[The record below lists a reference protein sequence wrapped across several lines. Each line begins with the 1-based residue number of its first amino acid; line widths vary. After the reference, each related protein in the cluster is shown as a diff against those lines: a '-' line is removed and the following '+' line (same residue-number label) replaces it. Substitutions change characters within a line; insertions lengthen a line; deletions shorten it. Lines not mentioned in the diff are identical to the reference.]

1 MPVILDW
8 QVPRVSR
15 AMGSGK
21 ENGPGSVWPA
31 CLRYWGIWRLGIG
44 EGRCSWEGEGTSD
57 LLLRGCPGRSAGAH
71 VISLL
76 FPPSQG
82 CPGWKLTGGGI
93 EWIAHFLN
101 IFQNP
106 DRWVEIMYSS
116 ADERC
121 DHAAGVLEL
130 APEASGS
137 ASQDSKVRVLPLS
150 LPVHHQTSG
159 RATLFLC
166 LPRLSFLK
174 SCTLPPAP
182 YVTSYRVTSLI
193 ASDVD
198 KFSWYVLL

>member
-8 QVPRVSR
+8 QVPRMSW

-21 ENGPGSVWPA
+21 ANGPGSVWPT
-31 CLRYWGIWRLGIG
+31 CLRYWGIWRLEIG
-44 EGRCSWEGEGTSD
+44 EGRCPWEGEGTSD
-57 LLLRGCPGRSAGAH
+57 LLLRGCPGRYIGAH

-82 CPGWKLTGGGI
+82 CPGWGLMGGGI

-116 ADERC
+116 ADKRY
-121 DHAAGVLEL
+121 DHATFVLEL

-137 ASQDSKVRVLPLS
+137 TSHDSKVSVLQLS
-150 LPVHHQTSG
+150 LPFHHQPVAQPHYSSVSLVS
-159 RATLFLC
+159 LFWKAAPPLHPTPPLHMLL
-166 LPRLSFLK
+166 LPES
-174 SCTLPPAP
+174 LP
-182 YVTSYRVTSLI
+182 
-193 ASDVD
+193 
-198 KFSWYVLL
+198 W